1 MESEDMTI
9 MERLENVTRLFL
21 DTAPVIYYVEA
32 HEKYLPIVEPI
43 FDLLDQDRLTV
54 VTSPVTLAE
63 CLIVPQRLGQKD
75 LEQTFVELLSTGSST
90 LFIPIDQSI
99 AEKAAALRA
108 KYNLTLTDA
117 FQAAVAIL
125 SDCDAFL
132 TNDALLKR
140 ITELDVIVL
149 NDLALHE

>member
-1 MESEDMTI
+1 MTI
-9 MERLENVTRLFL
+9 TERLENITRLFL

-32 HEKYLPIVEPI
+32 HAKYLPIVEPI
-43 FDLLDQDRLTV
+43 FDMLDQDRLNV

-63 CLIVPQRLGQKD
+63 CLIVPQRLGQKN
-75 LEQTFVELLSTGSST
+75 LEQTFVELLTAGSST

-99 AEKAAALRA
+99 AEKSAALRA

-125 SDCDAFL
+125 TDCDAFL
-132 TNDALLKR
+132 TNDTLLKR
-140 ITELDVIVL
+140 ITDLDIIVL
-149 NDLALHE
+149 DEFA